1 VLDPCSISVTVLT
14 FSLQSGSNGNSIYVE
29 ADGARLLFDAGI
41 SGTQA
46 ALRMAAHGR
55 EIRDCQALI
64 LSHEHSDHTS
74 CAGIFHRKF
83 GLPVYCTKATY
94 RARQRQLGT
103 VNDVRHFDPGQT
115 LAFGKVRVHTVPTPH
130 DARDT
135 VCFVIEHGHKRLGI
149 FTDLGHPTPA
159 IRSALAEVDAAYLES
174 NYEPDMLW
182 SGSYR
187 GRRRPPLQRG
197 SSQAGQ
203 GNGQAEVQV
212 DCRGPS
218 QPGKQRTGPC
228 DGCPT
233 CMGRAVTGRTSGFAV
248 SGRRNTGSM
257 IGTWWDAAE
266 RQATW

>member
-1 VLDPCSISVTVLT
+1 VLT

-182 SGSYR
+182 SGSYPEDLK
-187 GRRRPPLQRG
+187 RRIAGAGGHLSNEEAAKLARETVKPKFKWIAVAHL
-197 SSQAGQ
+197 SQENNEPAL
-203 GNGQAEVQV
+203 AM
-212 DCRGPS
+212 DA
-218 QPGKQRTGPC
+218 QRTWV
-228 DGCPT
+228 
-233 CMGRAVTGRTSGFAV
+233 GRSLAVHLASRSAV
-248 SGRRNTGSM
+248 GE
-257 IGTWWDAAE
+257 ILE
-266 RQATW
+266 V